1 MSSTNRSKARDKH
14 LADYYI
20 TPQKP
25 IKSFLKMFCEDEW
38 FELKDKNILD
48 PCAWGNLSSI
58 NKETWEIRQANWMS
72 YPTVL
77 KELWAT
83 IVTTNDLR
91 KDSLADNISDFIEW
105 ENISQYDLI
114 ITNPPFNIAQ
124 NIITKALECCK
135 EWWYVI
141 MLLRLNYFGWK
152 VRQEFWK
159 KNMPIRAYIHN
170 KRIWFTQDWKTDSI
184 EYMHA
189 VWKKGENPKETK
201 LKLIYDF

>member
-48 PCAWGNLSSI
+48 PCAWGNLSST

-91 KDSLADNISDFIEW
+91 
-105 ENISQYDLI
+105 
-114 ITNPPFNIAQ
+114 
-124 NIITKALECCK
+124 
-135 EWWYVI
+135 
-141 MLLRLNYFGWK
+141 
-152 VRQEFWK
+152 
-159 KNMPIRAYIHN
+159 
-170 KRIWFTQDWKTDSI
+170 
-184 EYMHA
+184 
-189 VWKKGENPKETK
+189 
-201 LKLIYDF
+201 